1 MGEVLIKLEKVS
13 FSYSANRQL
22 LADIDLILLKNKKI
36 GITGKNGSGKTTLL
50 YLIVGLLKPQKGKI
64 EIFGRLIEKEEDFKA
79 VRKKIGFLFQN
90 PDLQLFCPSVREEIT
105 FGLLVRGEDKK
116 KATEKA
122 LEFLEIFSLK
132 EKADYPI
139 YHLSEG
145 EKKRLAL
152 AEILVLSPE
161 ILILDEPTNDLDEEG
176 KEILINF
183 LKNPS
188 LSAIIVSQEKAF
200 LSFLCDE
207 IYQLKEGKLN
217 PIN

>member
-1 MGEVLIKLEKVS
+1 MAEVLIKLEKVS
-13 FSYSANRQL
+13 FSYFDDKEL
-22 LADIDLILLKNKKI
+22 LTDIDLVLFKNKKI

-50 YLIVGLLKPQKGKI
+50 YLIVGLLKPKKGKI
-64 EIFGRLIEKEEDFKA
+64 EIFGKLMEKEEDFKA
-79 VRKKIGFLFQN
+79 ARKKMGFLFQN
-90 PDLQLFCPSVREEIT
+90 PDHQLFCPSVMEEIT
-105 FGLLVRGEDKK
+105 FGLLLRGEDKK
-116 KATEKA
+116 NAKQKA

-139 YHLSEG
+139 YQLSEG

-152 AEILVLSPE
+152 AEILVLFPE

-188 LSAIIVSQEKAF
+188 LSAIIVSQEK
-200 LSFLCDE
+200 SFLYSLCDG

-217 PIN
+217 ILH